1 MNTILAGTGSPF
13 KVSWPDACEWETFGL
28 YEIWTHQTEAGSR
41 EVLSVSIDWSYD
53 HTKRTMGSRT
63 VLHDADSER
72 AKFIFKME
80 VSCLVA
86 RDPGLGDGLI
96 PCREPCRPLWDVHLP
111 FGSTIAGQC
120 GCIGGL
126 DCRWHQSVS
135 EAAPNTDVLS
145 APVGAMNKAVVDSTQ
160 PLLHFRD
167 RSGALGQKVVA
178 PA

>member
-1 MNTILAGTGSPF
+1 
-13 KVSWPDACEWETFGL
+13 
-28 YEIWTHQTEAGSR
+28 
-41 EVLSVSIDWSYD
+41 
-53 HTKRTMGSRT
+53 
-63 VLHDADSER
+63 
-72 AKFIFKME
+72 
-80 VSCLVA
+80 
-86 RDPGLGDGLI
+86 
-96 PCREPCRPLWDVHLP
+96 
-111 FGSTIAGQC
+111 
-120 GCIGGL
+120 L